1 MFPFHRAA
9 RPWPALAKAAGIASL
24 AVLAGCASSSP
35 EALRTDVTALVGE
48 RTGLPS
54 SSVQIALPPA
64 GDDAAARAT
73 AAGLPGPAP
82 LTADAAVRIA
92 LLHSPRLQS
101 SMAALGVSDAER
113 AQAGRLPNPHLSLG
127 RFTEGGTREIER
139 MLSFDVLGLVTLPW
153 RVRWQGQQV
162 ELAKLAAAQDVVAL
176 AADTRRAWVRAVASA
191 QVAAQAADALDA
203 AEAGT
208 ELARRMQKAGNFNRL
223 QLAREEALLAE
234 ARIALARAQQ
244 AALRERE
251 QLVRLMG
258 IEGSAAQSFA
268 LPAHL
273 APVPQAMTNDVSPG
287 TSPIAALPAD
297 ASAAEAQAIA
307 QRLDVRAA
315 QLESRFVAESLGYTR
330 ATGFVDAVEV
340 GYGRN
345 TSWEAN
351 GDRSVKRGWE
361 LGLPIPLFDWGQARN
376 ARARGLYLQSAA
388 RVRDVA
394 VRARSE
400 AREALAARD
409 ATHSIA
415 RQAHMQGVAVQQVI
429 QDETLLRYNG
439 MLASVWDVL
448 AEARATTRAV
458 TRAIEAQRDFW
469 LADTDLRQALS
480 GSSPGGLALLS
491 PSTSSATD
499 AAAPGH

>member
-9 RPWPALAKAAGIASL
+9 RPLLALASL
-24 AVLAGCASSSP
+24 AALAGCASPSP
-35 EALRTDVTALVGE
+35 DALRGDVTHLVGE
-48 RTGLPS
+48 RTGLPAAS
-54 SSVQIALPPA
+54 LQIAAPPA
-64 GDDAAARAT
+64 GDDAQAAPDLAS
-73 AAGLPGPAP
+73 LPPAAP
-82 LTADAAVRIA
+82 LTADTAVRIA
-92 LLHSPRLQS
+92 LGHSPRLQS
-101 SMAALGVSDAER
+101 SLAALGVSDAER

-176 AADTRRAWVRAVASA
+176 AADTRRAWVRAVAAA
-191 QVAAQAADALDA
+191 QVAVQAADALDA
-203 AEAGT
+203 AEVGT

-223 QLAREEALLAE
+223 QLAREEALLAD
-234 ARIALARAQQ
+234 ARIALVSAQQ
-244 AALRERE
+244 AAVRERE

-258 IEGSAAQSFA
+258 IEGPAVHGFT

-273 APVPQAMTNDVSPG
+273 PPVPATPGATATGSP
-287 TSPIAALPAD
+287 PIAALPAD
-297 ASAAEAQAIA
+297 AAGVEAQAIG

-315 QLESRFVAESLGYTR
+315 ELESRYVAQSLGYTR

-345 TSWEAN
+345 TTWPEGGGRETKS
-351 GDRSVKRGWE
+351 GWE
-361 LGLPIPLFDWGQARN
+361 LGLPIPLFDWGQVRN
-376 ARARGLYLQSAA
+376 ARAQGLYLQSAA

-394 VRARSE
+394 LRARSE
-400 AREALAARD
+400 AREALAART
-409 ATHSIA
+409 AALSMA
-415 RQAHMQGVAVQQVI
+415 RQAHTQGVAVQQVI
-429 QDETLLRYNG
+429 QEETLLRYNG

-458 TRAIEAQRDFW
+458 TRAILAQRDFW
-469 LADTDLRQALS
+469 LADTDLRQVVS

-491 PSTSSATD
+491 SSTSSATD
-499 AAAPGH
+499 AAAQGH